1 MLYIKTHG
9 CTEPSCYPQP
19 AFEKLKLYIG
29 KRTVSELMNNL
40 ASAITYHAVELA
52 AGFAIA
58 VLLAILILLIVLIR
72 RKPQEI
78 VAGLQGDFLALGNKH
93 EHLEKVVKDEIKLNR
108 EETRDSAL
116 QAREELGKTLR
127 SSSDSLQQRM
137 VDNIRMQ
144 RGQLDSFSK
153 QLVAMAKL
161 NEDKIEA
168 MRRTMEIQ
176 LRALQEHN
184 TRQLEKMRATVDE
197 KLQTT
202 LEKRLGESFKQVSER
217 LEQVYKGLGE
227 MRSLATGV
235 GDLKKVLTN
244 VKTRGTWGEI
254 RLSHILEQ
262 ILTPDQYAV
271 NVATKKDSNE
281 RVEFA
286 IKLPGPDPHKDQV
299 VWLPIDAKFPQE
311 DYQRLVDAQEAAEKE
326 LADKSVKS
334 LENRIKLEAKNIK
347 DKYVDPPHTTDFA
360 IMFLPVEGLYAE
372 VLRQPGLCDNL
383 QREHRIVVTGP
394 TTLAALL
401 NSLQMGFRTLAI
413 EKRSSEVWELLGAVK
428 AEFGKFGAVLAQTKK
443 KLQEAS
449 NTIGKAEV
457 RTRVIERKLR
467 AVQEIPQGDAAGSIE
482 EDQGM
487 DKELNRGS
495 GESES
500 RRED

>member
-1 MLYIKTHG
+1 M
-9 CTEPSCYPQP
+9 
-19 AFEKLKLYIG
+19 
-29 KRTVSELMNNL
+29 SELMNNL
-40 ASAITYHAVELA
+40 ASVITYHGVELA

-58 VLLAILILLIVLIR
+58 VLLVMLVLLIVLIR

-235 GDLKKVLTN
+235 G
-244 VKTRGTWGEI
+244 E
-254 RLSHILEQ
+254 
-262 ILTPDQYAV
+262 
-271 NVATKKDSNE
+271 
-281 RVEFA
+281 
-286 IKLPGPDPHKDQV
+286 PH
-299 VWLPIDAKFPQE
+299 
-311 DYQRLVDAQEAAEKE
+311 R
-326 LADKSVKS
+326 
-334 LENRIKLEAKNIK
+334 
-347 DKYVDPPHTTDFA
+347 
-360 IMFLPVEGLYAE
+360 
-372 VLRQPGLCDNL
+372 
-383 QREHRIVVTGP
+383 
-394 TTLAALL
+394 
-401 NSLQMGFRTLAI
+401 FRP
-413 EKRSSEVWELLGAVK
+413 RH
-428 AEFGKFGAVLAQTKK
+428 
-443 KLQEAS
+443 
-449 NTIGKAEV
+449 
-457 RTRVIERKLR
+457 RVIGALSPRGAGACR
-467 AVQEIPQGDAAGSIE
+467 CRRPVARGAAPA
-482 EDQGM
+482 
-487 DKELNRGS
+487 
-495 GESES
+495 
-500 RRED
+500 